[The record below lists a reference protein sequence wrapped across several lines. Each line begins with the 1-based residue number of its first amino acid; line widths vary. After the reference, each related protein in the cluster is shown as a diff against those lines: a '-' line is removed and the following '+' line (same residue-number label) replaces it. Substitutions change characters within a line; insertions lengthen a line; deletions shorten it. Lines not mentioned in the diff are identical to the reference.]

1 MIEKSPFYS
10 SGKNTITLSL
20 SDIVR
25 NVRHGLPTAN
35 TEGGIFFVTMLPAP
49 ITELSPMLT
58 PGNMV
63 TFPPIQTLSPMCTG
77 RERHNAFVAL
87 RGVERMFH
95 GINTYIWTNENIVAD
110 DDLGFVKNS
119 QIKIAN
125 KVFSNRDLCSK
136 VAMERAVKYIFIAC
150 TPHYFSDYAVAF
162 FFM

>member
-1 MIEKSPFYS
+1 
-10 SGKNTITLSL
+10 
-20 SDIVR
+20 
-25 NVRHGLPTAN
+25 
-35 TEGGIFFVTMLPAP
+35 
-49 ITELSPMLT
+49 
-58 PGNMV
+58 
-63 TFPPIQTLSPMCTG
+63 
-77 RERHNAFVAL
+77 
-87 RGVERMFH
+87 MFH

-136 VAMERAVKYIFIAC
+136 VAMERAEKYIFIAC